1 MQYQQVYGGTENM
14 NRNSKWFR
22 ILFLVIAAIFVIST
36 CAFINA
42 KVQDAKAQKEYER
55 LQELARKQQEE
66 EEKKAQEEKEQQE
79 KEEAQKAEKAA
90 EEEAARQA
98 ALEKEARRKS
108 FPIDFKA
115 LRKQNEDIFAWITI
129 PDTVIDYP
137 VLCHPADDTYY
148 LDHDPAGNQIQPGAI
163 FIESINSLDMS
174 DSNTV
179 IYGHNQRDQ
188 SMFGSLHRYENQEYF
203 NSHPTILIYTKD
215 FKKLTYTVFSCGQID
230 DSYILEEPSMNE
242 DTALF
247 QSYLDSLQSSIM
259 PKQHLR
265 KDVLVTSADK
275 IITLSTCENGGQ
287 NDRRFI
293 IQAVL
298 TSSEEY

>member
-1 MQYQQVYGGTENM
+1 M

-36 CAFINA
+36 CAFVNT

-66 EEKKAQEEKEQQE
+66 EDKKAEEEMKRQEE
-79 KEEAQKAEKAA
+79 EEAQRAKKAA
-90 EEEAARQA
+90 EEDAARQA
-98 ALEKEARRKS
+98 ALEKEKKRKS
-108 FPIDFKA
+108 FPIDFEG
-115 LRKQNEDIFAWITI
+115 LREQNEDIFAWITI

-137 VLCHPADDTYY
+137 LLCHPSDDTYY
-148 LDHDPAGNQIQPGAI
+148 LNHDPAGNQVQPGAI

-174 DSNTV
+174 DSNT
-179 IYGHNQRDQ
+179 ILYGHNQRDQ
-188 SMFGSLHRYENQEYF
+188 SMFGSLHQYEDQAYF
-203 NSHPTILIYTKD
+203 DTHPTILIYTKD
-215 FKKLTYTVFSCGQID
+215 YKLLTYTVFNCGQID
-230 DSYILEEPSMNE
+230 DSHILGEPSMNG

-247 QSYLDSLQSSIM
+247 QSYLDNIKSGTM

-265 KDVLVTSADK
+265 KDVQVTSADK

-293 IQAVL
+293 VQAVL
-298 TSSEEY
+298 TSSEDY